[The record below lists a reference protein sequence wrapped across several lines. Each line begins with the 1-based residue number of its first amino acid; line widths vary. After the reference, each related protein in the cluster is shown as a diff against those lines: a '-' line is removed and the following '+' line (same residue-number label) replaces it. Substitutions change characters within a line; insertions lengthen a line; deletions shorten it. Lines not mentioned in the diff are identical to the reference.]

1 MRAPSE
7 SLVVIEGSSY
17 RTSRPLCYGG
27 PVIAY
32 LHPVVG
38 FAAIALAAYAASLGL
53 RARSR
58 RPGADAARAR
68 HAAIG
73 PWLYGAFLADW
84 AAGLATVRWGR
95 QNIEEAAAGHFALGT
110 TILLLLTAGAVVS
123 RHVPTDARARAIHP
137 LLGATALLLCAV
149 QALLGLQ
156 LLP

>member
-1 MRAPSE
+1 M
-7 SLVVIEGSSY
+7 
-17 RTSRPLCYGG
+17 
-27 PVIAY
+27 IAY

-58 RPGADAARAR
+58 RAGADAARAR

-73 PWLYGAFLADW
+73 PWLYGVFLVDW

-95 QNIEEAAAGHFALGT
+95 QNIEEAASSHFALGT
-110 TILLLLTAGAVVS
+110 TIVLLLTAAALVS
-123 RHVPTDARARAIHP
+123 RHVPSNPRARAIHP
-137 LLGATALLLCAV
+137 LLGASALLLCAL
-149 QALLGLQ
+149 QIFLGLQ